1 MLVKT
6 NNGKVKDVQIKD
18 VTPENYIVEDRE
30 AKLYHCLIEVKR
42 FDPNSGKRQS
52 VPRIQKFE
60 PRAFESSLR
69 RELELQGY
77 DIVVLHNP
85 KEWAK
90 KKAEEEAK
98 KAEAKEE

>member
-1 MLVKT
+1 MLVKIRD
-6 NNGKVKDVQIKD
+6 GKTKDVQIKD
-18 VTPENYIVEDRE
+18 VTPENYIVPEKEERI
-30 AKLYHCLIEVKR
+30 YHCLIEVKR
-42 FDPNSGKRQS
+42 FDSSNGKRLS

-60 PRAFESSLR
+60 PRAFESYIR
-69 RELELQGY
+69 RELEGQGY

-98 KAEAKEE
+98 QNIEE